1 MQNGYSRIAIHLA
14 LLGDCH
20 PSYFRGPHGLRLRIA
35 SPREL
40 RAHPTSYKP
49 HDRTNM
55 PTLREGMP
63 PVLYE
68 CPGHHD
74 QEDLSMPIV
83 TRSLALP
90 ALKSIDKFG
99 IRFPTTAGVWCFYPV
114 AGAVVSLS
122 GSVGFLQ
129 DSRIR
134 MDDNQYGRC
143 FKLIQAYMGL
153 YQYVS
158 GQERN
163 AVRPVNILSMI
174 YR

>member
-90 ALKSIDKFG
+90 ALKSIDTIWNSIPDYRRGLEF
-99 IRFPTTAGVWCFYPV
+99 
-114 AGAVVSLS
+114 LS
-122 GSVGFLQ
+122 GRRRRRFMVRFRWIFARFAYP
-129 DSRIR
+129 D
-134 MDDNQYGRC
+134 GR
-143 FKLIQAYMGL
+143 
-153 YQYVS
+153 
-158 GQERN
+158 
-163 AVRPVNILSMI
+163 
-174 YR
+174 